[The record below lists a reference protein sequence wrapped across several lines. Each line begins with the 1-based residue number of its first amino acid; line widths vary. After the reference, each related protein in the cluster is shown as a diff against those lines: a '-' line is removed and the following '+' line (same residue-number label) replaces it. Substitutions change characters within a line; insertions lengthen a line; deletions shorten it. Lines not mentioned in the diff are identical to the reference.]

1 MSSQSSL
8 IQLDENG
15 NLPKDARPKKQQS
28 DLKYLN
34 GVAFFTQQGAAVKI
48 RLLQN
53 PEGKRIVV
61 ISKGKQYFAIMEADV
76 EKLLKA
82 IDEVFK
88 YEVKPNKT

>member
-1 MSSQSSL
+1 MSQTNL

-15 NLPKDARPKKQQS
+15 NIPKDARPKKKS
-28 DLKYLN
+28 DDLKYLN
-34 GVAFFTQQGAAVKI
+34 GVAFFTQQGAAVKV

-82 IDEVFK
+82 IDQVFK
-88 YEVKPNKT
+88 YEVKSDKT